1 MPMTQP
7 LAAEVPFKMGDVI
20 KDDFTLQLQIGAGT
34 FGVIFSALYKGRD
47 ITKHVAIKL
56 EKNIPKFSLQA
67 NEVQILKI
75 MAGSQHFAKFYQC
88 GTFENYKLVVMQL
101 LGPSI
106 LSLVN
111 RKRPYQ
117 LSTLQLLKFGQQS
130 IQALKELHLA
140 GFVHR
145 DVKPDNFV
153 IGNTIEKAGI
163 IYLIDFGLSKKL
175 FIHNGKITKPTT
187 PGNFRGTLRYA
198 SPNAHNKIELGRQD
212 DLISL
217 LYMMIEFYTGK
228 LPWQG
233 ITDPV

>member
-1 MPMTQP
+1 MTQP

-20 KDDFTLQLQIGAGT
+20 KDAYTLQLQIGAGT
-34 FGVIFSALYKGRD
+34 YGVIFSALFKSGD
-47 ITKHVAIKL
+47 LTKHVAIKL
-56 EKNIPKFSLQA
+56 EKNIAQFSLQA
-67 NEVQILKI
+67 NEVLI
-75 MAGSQHFAKFYQC
+75 MKSLVESQHYAKFYQC
-88 GTFENYKLVVMQL
+88 GSCDQYKFVVMEL
-101 LGPSI
+101 LGPSLI
-106 LSLVN
+106 KLVN

-130 IQALKELHLA
+130 IQTLQELHRA

-153 IGNTIEKAGI
+153 IGNSLESAGI
-163 IYLIDFGLSKKL
+163 IYLIDFGLCKKL
-175 FIHNGKITKPTT
+175 FIHDGKITKPTRK
-187 PGNFRGTLRYA
+187 GSFRGTLRYA